1 MHLSCVSF
9 CVPPQLSGFHF
20 TTNPPA
26 PNHTQESTKAF
37 APDLVDGSQ
46 EKPALKPKVDMP
58 DELTPLVIECLKNSE
73 GSNENSSTET
83 VLDIWDFAGQH
94 LYYATHPLFFC
105 HRAIYLL
112 VHNLEKKPNDLAE
125 PSFKRGD
132 QVLPLKNTS
141 NETNL
146 DMLLSWLVSVHSICR
161 PPVEHDV
168 EELCKSK
175 VRCLPPP
182 VLLVGTHADKV
193 SPREIQQVEDEIS
206 SSLEGKAYHEHVL
219 SPFYRVDNRQSSKSP
234 EIQQIQ
240 KRVQQILSS
249 GLISTADL
257 PVKWFNFEKALK
269 NLTAG
274 GTFFLTREEIYTVA
288 QKECFITDNDQLDTM
303 LNYFHDLGLIVR
315 FTDVVVLDT
324 QWLANL
330 FKKLIST
337 CPYREQVCVTK

>member
-73 GSNENSSTET
+73 ESNENSSTET

-125 PSFKRGD
+125 PSFKHGD
-132 QVLPLKNTS
+132 QELPLKNTS

-168 EELCKSK
+168 EELFKSK

-182 VLLVGTHADKV
+182 VLVVGTHADEV

-303 LNYFHDLGLIVR
+303 LNYFNDLGLIVR

>member
-20 TTNPPA
+20 TTNPPVS
-26 PNHTQESTKAF
+26 NHTQESTKAF

-105 HRAIYLL
+105 HRAVYLL

-125 PSFKRGD
+125 PSFKHGD
-132 QVLPLKNTS
+132 QELPLKNTS

-182 VLLVGTHADKV
+182 VLVVGTHADKV

-206 SSLEGKAYHEHVL
+206 SSLKRKAYQKHVL

-234 EIQQIQ
+234 EIQEIQ

-274 GTFFLTREEIYTVA
+274 GTFFLTREEIYTIA

-303 LNYFHDLGLIVR
+303 LNYFNDLGLIVR

-324 QWLANL
+324 QWLVNL

-337 CPYREQVCVTK
+337 CPFQKQVCVPN